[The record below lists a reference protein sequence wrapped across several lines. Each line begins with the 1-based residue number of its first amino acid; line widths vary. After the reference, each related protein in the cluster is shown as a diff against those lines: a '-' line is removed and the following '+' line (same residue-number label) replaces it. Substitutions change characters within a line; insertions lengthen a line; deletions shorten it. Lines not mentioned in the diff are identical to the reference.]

1 LSIFPFSIAEPH
13 SGQIGLKFF
22 VWPDEGAKNL
32 NPSLALWIWPDS
44 GDIDPQSE
52 VKKIANSKF

>member
-1 LSIFPFSIAEPH
+1 
-13 SGQIGLKFF
+13 